1 MILAANYLK
10 IENLRDL
17 ACTKLTSSLQPKS
30 KDLFHKMVKFSY
42 DNESAT
48 EGMDQADQMSK
59 IGQVFKGYSARKYRM
74 LVNKNE
80 KVRETESK
88 LSPFNWDENDE
99 CKDLSRPVNIPN
111 GVYIG

>member
-42 DNESAT
+42 DNLSAT
-48 EGMDQADQMSK
+48 EGINLPPEISAIDQMSM
-59 IGQVFKGYSARKYRM
+59 GRVFKGYSARKYRE
-74 LVNKNE
+74 LVN
-80 KVRETESK
+80 
-88 LSPFNWDENDE
+88 
-99 CKDLSRPVNIPN
+99 
-111 GVYIG
+111 